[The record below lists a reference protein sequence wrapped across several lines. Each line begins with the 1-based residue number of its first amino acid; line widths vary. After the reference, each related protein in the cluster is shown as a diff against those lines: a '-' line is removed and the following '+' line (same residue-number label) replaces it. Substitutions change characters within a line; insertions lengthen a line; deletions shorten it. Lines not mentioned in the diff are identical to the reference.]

1 MTISDNGLS
10 LIKQFEGC
18 ILKVYLDP
26 VGIKTAGVGHTGAD
40 VNAMAVGTVISQ
52 AQADAWLRS
61 DVKKAEKNVSSFD
74 GTYHWNQNQYD
85 ALVSFAFNCGSINQ
99 LVAKGTRTIEQISE
113 KILAYNKA
121 SGKAL
126 AGLTRRRK
134 AEKKLFDTVPS
145 DLNEVSKTQNTVSKN
160 TDTVSVGGYAQGKTY
175 ALTVNL
181 YVRDAANGNKKKLTA
196 LTADGKKHAYSDGAG
211 NAILRNGTKVTAK
224 AVKAVG
230 NDVWLQIPS
239 GWICAKT
246 GGKVY
251 IK

>member
-1 MTISDNGLS
+1 MTISDNGLNI
-10 LIKQFEGC
+10 IKQFEGC
-18 ILKVYLDP
+18 VLKVYLDP

-40 VNAMAVGTVISQ
+40 VNAMAVGTAITQ

-61 DVKKAEKNVSSFD
+61 DVKKAEKNVASFD

-99 LVAKGTRTIEQISE
+99 LVAKGTRTIEQISD

-134 AEKKLFDTVPS
+134 AEKKLFDTPYES
-145 DLNEVSKTQNTVSKN
+145 EGTASKTKNTVSVQYGYGIG
-160 TDTVSVGGYAQGKTY
+160 TVY

-181 YVRDAANGNKKKLTA
+181 YVRDAANGNKKKLSA
-196 LTADGKKHAYSDGAG
+196 LTADGKSHAYADGAG
-211 NAILRNGTKVTAK
+211 NAILRKGTKVTVK
-224 AVKAVG
+224 AVQAVG

-239 GWICAKT
+239 GWIAAKVGT
-246 GGKVY
+246 KVY
-251 IK
+251 VK